1 MWMNLPSPLV
11 HDSLRKPYGEV
22 DLVHK
27 AQLPMDSKVTSAL
40 EKSLQDKAKG
50 NYQRALRRLTD
61 ALGKF
66 PDEVEL
72 YLEAADVC
80 LEGGESLQATQ
91 YLKKAQVR
99 FRKEKDRL
107 DSFAIE
113 KLAKLHDP
121 VLGKFLVELFIKR
134 RELTAAAEVLE
145 ELQDR
150 AIRELLQRT
159 RTKKQTLNSA
169 ARGGNTLK
177 SEIMINS
184 MSEALLC
191 LRLGRMKESVRSFLE
206 ILDEKPVENEVLE
219 PFFAVLEK
227 KHPKAGR
234 IRFAYA
240 CSLIASQQ
248 YDKAMSRLV
257 QSVQMEPKVAEDALA
272 RLRDLTDTFE
282 TPPDSLQ
289 DALVEILLVKG
300 DVLRAGE
307 ILQESLTNNPE
318 NARMVLELMRPYVE
332 EVSDSLVLH
341 YLYMDAAL
349 LAEQT
354 RRVLEMLKKI
364 CKDESH
370 RDDVYQWLENKSTE
384 VFLPTD
390 VMMYHGEMAIDT
402 GDVGRAI
409 EIFRAI
415 AGSAPAEI
423 PSMLRIVEKHKDADQ
438 RLVDFRE
445 EHIAEQQQ
453 SVAHTSDG
461 ADFEHFEN
469 KEFSFSSASARQS
482 IDEQTVESAA
492 EGEPAERAIE
502 PEDPTPGPFAGERNI
517 LDESGKKPSPLE
529 EGLELA
535 AKEAIREH
543 DGDIVWE
550 EEDAEGT
557 IAPPQDAAD
566 DGENDSWL
574 ETQSATIMG
583 DSSESE
589 SAVRDDDAHPDQ
601 TAERLQLE
609 PSAEPEVHEEIVDP
623 VADEES
629 EPPAEPA
636 APQYEIDEEQ
646 VTNLADAVRHAGAK
660 LFFHVDDQSDT
671 KVGAEADSAVEEV
684 DEDPA
689 ANAVSDEPAATED
702 EITEPEDETPETE
715 EATEDEIAEP
725 EDETPET
732 EEAIED
738 EYPADD
744 LAHEEPVLEATPV
757 ALPPVEPVADDVENP
772 NGAAADT
779 ENTDGFRAK
788 FEEFLDGRLYNGSA
802 LALASEAIERGLP
815 DEARELL
822 RFKPNNEDEALERK
836 RRLVDYY
843 LSIDRPIPALGIIE
857 TIRVSA
863 LENDDKRDLLIKKAA
878 CQKLISDLE
887 GAHNTYLRIMREF
900 PSPEIDR
907 MAKRN
912 YERYLQN
919 QCGGALVLEKTASLN
934 DE

>member
-1 MWMNLPSPLV
+1 
-11 HDSLRKPYGEV
+11 
-22 DLVHK
+22 
-27 AQLPMDSKVTSAL
+27 MDSKVTSAL

-50 NYQRALRRLTD
+50 HYQRALRRLTD

-99 FRKEKDRL
+99 FRTEKDRL
-107 DSFAIE
+107 DSFANE

-134 RELTAAAEVLE
+134 RELTAAAEALE

-150 AIRELLQRT
+150 TIRELLQRT

-169 ARGGNTLK
+169 ASGGHALK

-257 QSVQMEPKVAEDALA
+257 QSVQMEPKAAEDALT

-318 NARMVLELMRPYVE
+318 KARMVLELMRPYVE

-364 CKDESH
+364 CQDESH

-384 VFLPTD
+384 AFLPTD
-390 VMMYHGEMAIDT
+390 VMMYHGELAIDT
-402 GDVGRAI
+402 GNVGRAI

-415 AGSAPAEI
+415 AGNAPAEI
-423 PSMLRIVEKHKDADQ
+423 PSMLRIVEKRKDADQ
-438 RLVDFRE
+438 RLVDFLE

-453 SVAHTSDG
+453 SVTHASDG

-469 KEFSFSSASARQS
+469 KEFSFSGDSARES
-482 IDEQTVESAA
+482 IDEQTEESAA

-535 AKEAIREH
+535 AKEAVREH

-574 ETQSATIMG
+574 ETQNAMIMG
-583 DSSESE
+583 HSSESE
-589 SAVRDDDAHPDQ
+589 SAVRDDDEHPDQ
-601 TAERLQLE
+601 TEERPQTA
-609 PSAEPEVHEEIVDP
+609 S
-623 VADEES
+623 EES
-629 EPPAEPA
+629 EPPTEPT
-636 APQYEIDEEQ
+636 APQYEIDEEH
-646 VTNLADAVRHAGAK
+646 VINLADALRDAGAQ
-660 LFFHVDDQSDT
+660 LFFHVDNQPDT
-671 KVGAEADSAVEEV
+671 KAEAEADSPVEGV
-684 DEDPA
+684 NKDLA
-689 ANAVSDEPAATED
+689 ANAVPHEPVAM
-702 EITEPEDETPETE
+702 
-715 EATEDEIAEP
+715 EDEIAEP

-732 EEAIED
+732 EETIED

-744 LAHEEPVLEATPV
+744 PTHEEPVLEATPV

-772 NGAAADT
+772 NGAVADT
-779 ENTDGFRAK
+779 ENTDGFRTK
-788 FEEFLDGRLYNGSA
+788 FEEFLDGRLDNDSA

-822 RFKPNNEDEALERK
+822 RFKPSNEDEALERK

-863 LENDDKRDLLIKKAA
+863 LEDDDKRDLLIKKAA

-887 GAHNTYLRIMREF
+887 GAHNTYLRIMKEF